1 MNDDLNVIICNIQ
14 NKIDNDLRF
23 IGVRRPLESDL
34 IKVLKLIRAQGVN
47 SPLAKNVIDVLGDYN
62 V

>member
-14 NKIDNDLRF
+14 SKIDNDLRHL
-23 IGVRRPLESDL
+23 GVRRPLESDL
-34 IKVLKLIRAQGVN
+34 IEVLKLIRMRDVD
-47 SPLAKNVIDVLGDYN
+47 SLTYSVIDVLWGYS